1 MSTAA
6 QIAAN
11 QANSQHSTGPTS
23 ETGKAASSRNNF
35 KFGFTCR
42 FEVLPYENQAGFDAL
57 LAALQTEHNPATATE
72 GILVTKMAEHY
83 WLARR
88 AQGLQDTTW
97 APENPLGDDDRLKLL
112 AVFMRYHTTHDRAF
126 YKALNQLQ
134 KLRAEQRK
142 SEIGFESQKRQQ
154 AADLAAG
161 VRREA
166 AETRRLEDETR
177 KLEAHEARVRLQ
189 HSKAEW
195 NELNTE
201 IKGSIEAILPG
212 HTAISFAD
220 LKPFL
225 KTAIKEFVA
234 YKTQAA

>member
-11 QANSQHSTGPTS
+11 QANSQHATGPTS
-23 ETGKAASSRNNF
+23 EAGKAASSRNNF
-35 KFGFTCR
+35 KFGFNCR

-57 LAALQTEHNPATATE
+57 LAALQTEHNPTTATE

-97 APENPLGDDDRLKLL
+97 APENPLGDDERLKLL
-112 AVFMRYHTTHDRAF
+112 AIFMRYHTTHDRAF

-134 KLRAEQRK
+134 KQRAEQRK
-142 SEIGFESQKRQQ
+142 SEIGFESQKHQQ
-154 AADLAAG
+154 AANLAAN

-166 AETRRLEDETR
+166 AETRRLADETR

>member
-11 QANSQHSTGPTS
+11 QANSQHSTGPSS

-35 KFGFTCR
+35 KFGFNCR

-57 LAALQTEHNPATATE
+57 LAALQTEHNPTTATE

-97 APENPLGDDDRLKLL
+97 APENPLGDDERLKLL
-112 AVFMRYHTTHDRAF
+112 AIFMRYHTTHDRAF

-134 KLRAEQRK
+134 KQRAEQRK
-142 SEIGFESQKRQQ
+142 SEIGFESQKHQQ
-154 AADLAAG
+154 AADLAAN

-166 AETRRLEDETR
+166 AETRRLADETR

>member
-1 MSTAA
+1 MLFRS
-6 QIAAN
+6 
-11 QANSQHSTGPTS
+11 
-23 ETGKAASSRNNF
+23 
-35 KFGFTCR
+35 
-42 FEVLPYENQAGFDAL
+42 
-57 LAALQTEHNPATATE
+57 
-72 GILVTKMAEHY
+72 
-83 WLARR
+83 
-88 AQGLQDTTW
+88 
-97 APENPLGDDDRLKLL
+97 
-112 AVFMRYHTTHDRAF
+112 TTHDRAF

-166 AETRRLEDETR
+166 AKTRQ
-177 KLEAHEARVRLQ
+177 LEAHEARVRLQ

-212 HTAISFAD
+212 HTAISFTD

-225 KTAIKEFVA
+225 KAAIKEFVA